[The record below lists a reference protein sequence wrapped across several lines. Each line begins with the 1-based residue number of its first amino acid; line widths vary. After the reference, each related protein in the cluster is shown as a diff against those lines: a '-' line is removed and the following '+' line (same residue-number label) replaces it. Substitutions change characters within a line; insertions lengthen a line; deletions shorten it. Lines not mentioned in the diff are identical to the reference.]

1 MRELA
6 GVPRVPFLKN
16 SLNLAIMCT
25 TNRTL
30 DSFDGYGCWCKQKGH
45 VGEPVDDIDNCCKY
59 HETSVQKLL
68 QTAYCNSFD
77 SFVFP
82 YSAFCAKTKDGNK
95 PTCLRDF
102 GNACARYLCVFDA
115 WLATCLEKYISIL
128 PPGYKAPCP
137 HKLKDEW

>member
-1 MRELA
+1 QKSNERQCIANKFKVKSEKCQRSVRGRLIYQFA
-6 GVPRVPFLKN
+6 HASTTGVPRVPFLKN

-95 PTCLRDF
+95 PTCLS
-102 GNACARYLCVFDA
+102 N
-115 WLATCLEKYISIL
+115 
-128 PPGYKAPCP
+128 
-137 HKLKDEW
+137 